1 MSFFVGDR
9 EIGSRWKYCGRARF
23 FFDNGGSSCCIGFC
37 FLARPSTMA
46 GSPHNPSVPIVLMN
60 AKRLFNASCIALIV
74 TAMSFALRG
83 AAAASWATEFKLTY
97 EQVGVINS
105 TAFWGFTLAMVFGGP
120 LCDAVGMKRILGLA
134 FVGHLAGILLTIFA
148 WNYWSLFAGTLLFG
162 IANGSVEAACNPLI
176 TTIFSTDRT
185 TKLNHFHAWF
195 PGGIVIGGL
204 LAFGLGHAGLG
215 WKVQFATML
224 IPLAIYGVM
233 FAGQSWPK
241 TERVQQGV
249 STGSMFS
256 ACLHPLFI
264 VMVVCMLMT
273 AASEF
278 GPQQWIPTILSNA
291 GVSGTLV
298 LVWITG
304 LMWMGRQFAGV
315 FVHKVSPLGMLLMS
329 AVLSALGLYAM
340 SHSTGAMLFAS
351 ATIFAFGVCFFWP
364 TMLGTVSERFPNTGA
379 LGLAILG
386 GAGMLSGSY
395 IVPLVGRGFDHAI
408 AARLPVGQTA
418 EALNAAPAGTELAT
432 QWTQIQASAGLETLG
447 QVAVIP
453 AVLAV
458 VFLIL
463 LLTWKKKPAGAPAH

>member
-1 MSFFVGDR
+1 M
-9 EIGSRWKYCGRARF
+9 
-23 FFDNGGSSCCIGFC
+23 
-37 FLARPSTMA
+37 
-46 GSPHNPSVPIVLMN
+46 NP
-60 AKRLFNASCIALIV
+60 KRLFLASCIALIV

-83 AAAASWATEFKLTY
+83 AAAASWATEFKLSY
-97 EQVGVINS
+97 EQVGIINS

-134 FVGHLAGILLTIFA
+134 FVGHVAGILLTIFA

-176 TTIFSTDRT
+176 TTLFPADRT

-204 LAFGLGHAGLG
+204 LAFGLSQANLS
-215 WKVQFATML
+215 WKIQFATML
-224 IPLAIYGVM
+224 LPAAIYGVM
-233 FAGQSWPK
+233 FLGQVWPE
-241 TERVQQGV
+241 TERVQKGV
-249 STGSMFS
+249 STKSMFS
-256 ACLHPLFI
+256 ACLHPLFL
-264 VMVVCMLMT
+264 VMVACMLMT
-273 AASEF
+273 AATEF

-329 AVLSALGLYAM
+329 AILSSLGLFAM
-340 SHSTGAMLFAS
+340 SHTTGTMLFAA
-351 ATIFAFGVCFFWP
+351 ATVFALGVCFFWP

-379 LGLAILG
+379 LGLAIMG

-408 AARLPVGQTA
+408 AAKLPPGQTA
-418 EALNAAPAGTELAT
+418 ETLTAAPAGSELAT

-447 QVAVIP
+447 HVAVIP
-453 AVLAV
+453 AALAV
-458 VFLIL
+458 VFLVL
-463 LLTWKKKPAGAPAH
+463 LLTWKKKPVGAAAH